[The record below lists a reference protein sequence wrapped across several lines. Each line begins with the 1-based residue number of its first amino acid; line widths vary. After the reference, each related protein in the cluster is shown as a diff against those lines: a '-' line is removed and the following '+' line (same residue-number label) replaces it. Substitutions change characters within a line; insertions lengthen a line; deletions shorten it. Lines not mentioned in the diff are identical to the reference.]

1 MCLTDFDAELV
12 RRQVETAGGWGVLF
26 YVVTFVIGEL
36 VHIPGMVFVA
46 AAILAY
52 GRYAGFFVGLLGA
65 VCAVVVSFLFV
76 RAVGGKLLTEID
88 HPFVKR
94 MMARLDERPV
104 TTVLVL
110 RSFLWLA
117 PPLNYALAMSSI
129 GFGDYLV
136 GSTLGL
142 VVPVLAAG
150 FLFEWLFS

>member
-1 MCLTDFDAELV
+1 M

-46 AAILAY
+46 ASILAY

-76 RAVGGKLLTEID
+76 RADGGNLLTEID

-104 TTVLVL
+104 ATVLEL

-129 GFGDYLV
+129 RFGDYLV